1 MVYHLWSLEERMASY
16 TKVGNGKASGL
27 PTGKLTDRQ
36 RCGYA
41 AKTKVW
47 LFWQNLIENKNFS
60 MTSLIL
66 KESNKKEQ
74 WQQQMQQTKNLMS
87 EKIKILLISRC
98 HHQKRLLYQRSKS
111 RRISDLCHSR
121 YIFQPK
127 RTRLS
132 DQNHYWI
139 HLVHAPI
146 SIWWWI
152 STKQLGCPT
161 IICYWT
167 FQ

>member
-1 MVYHLWSLEERMASY
+1 MASY

-47 LFWQNLIENKNFS
+47 VLFPNLIANKKFS
-60 MTSLIL
+60 MTLSIL
-66 KESNKKEQ
+66 KESNKQKQ
-74 WQQQMQQTKNLMS
+74 WQQRMQQTKNLIL

-111 RRISDLCHSR
+111 RRILDLCHSR
-121 YIFQPK
+121 YFPNRNSWDFKQRYLPN
-127 RTRLS
+127 TFSTCAHLNMMVNLNQTTWLPDHHLLS
-132 DQNHYWI
+132 D
-139 HLVHAPI
+139 
-146 SIWWWI
+146 I
-152 STKQLGCPT
+152 STA
-161 IICYWT
+161 WT
-167 FQ
+167 TVP